1 MSDHYEMPH
10 PDADACQHAGLGKA
24 CRPCREVLD
33 NLHRINLYHVKEVK
47 ELMAEGWKLGEACG
61 WGRAMRYMSDE
72 PDVKR
77 AAIPFLE
84 YKVKT

>member
-47 ELMAEGWKLGEACG
+47 AVSYTHLTLPTI
-61 WGRAMRYMSDE
+61 YS
-72 PDVKR
+72 V
-77 AAIPFLE
+77 
-84 YKVKT
+84 